1 MPVPTLDLLL
11 PGLFPAQ
18 AVSDTG
24 SPPPRLPMLERLLAR
39 SDFSTL
45 EETSACRWLL
55 RRFGFDADGEM
66 PAGALSLASDGG
78 TPGDAC
84 WLRADPV
91 HLRVQRD
98 QLLLADHHV
107 FDISQSEAEALTD
120 ALNRHFAADGMVFY
134 PLRPERWYLRTSTL
148 PAIVTTPLAEAIGRG
163 IDPLLPRGPEA
174 MAWHRLGNEIQ
185 MLLHGTP
192 QNADRES
199 RGAPTINS
207 VWLWGAGV
215 MPRHVARPY
224 ALVIGEDPVAGG
236 LARAAACG
244 LRTVGG
250 DLRTLLAQGL
260 RGDALWYDTKLDRL
274 RVYGDEAAVTAEL
287 QDLEQRLFAPVLDAL
302 SRGQLDR
309 VRLVTFAADRGIAFE
324 ARRAD
329 LWRFWRSARALAE
342 YAPR

>member
-1 MPVPTLDLLL
+1 VPTIDLLL

-18 AVSDTG
+18 PVSDAA
-24 SPPPRLPMLERLLAR
+24 SSLPRLPALERLLAR
-39 SDFSTL
+39 SDRSTL
-45 EETSACRWLL
+45 EETGACRWLM
-55 RRFGFDADGEM
+55 RRFGLNADGEM
-66 PAGALSLASDGG
+66 PAGALSLSSDGG

-107 FDISQSEAEALTD
+107 FDISQSEAEALTG

-174 MAWHRLGNEIQ
+174 MAWHGLGNEMQ

-192 QNADRES
+192 QNAERES
-199 RGAPTINS
+199 QGTPAINS

-236 LARAAACG
+236 LAHAAGCELQTAAG
-244 LRTVGG
+244 NLPAV
-250 DLRTLLAQGL
+250 LAQ
-260 RGDALWYDTKLDRL
+260 RPPGDVLWCDTKLDRL
-274 RVYGDEAAVTAEL
+274 RAYGDEAAVAAEL

-302 SRGQLDR
+302 GRGHVDR
-309 VRLVTFAADRGIAFE
+309 VRLITFSADGGVAFE
-324 ARRAD
+324 VRRPG
-329 LWRFWRSARALAE
+329 LWRFWRSARALSE